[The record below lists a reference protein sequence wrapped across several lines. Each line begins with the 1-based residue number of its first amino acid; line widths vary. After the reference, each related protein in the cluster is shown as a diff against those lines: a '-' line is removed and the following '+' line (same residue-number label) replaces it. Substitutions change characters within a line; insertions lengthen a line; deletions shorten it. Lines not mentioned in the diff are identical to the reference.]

1 MRLWCVRPEEP
12 LVSVLPRSTQKS
24 CPVAVL
30 IIGVFLLSSWDMTLP
45 VPSSATPTASSIQA
59 QRPGK
64 AASPHV
70 GSAMAV
76 LATLEQ
82 ARILPP
88 EGTKEADR
96 IIKSVIQLQSLFAKS
111 THPDLQ
117 NFMRRAV
124 ETSRGKQAPN
134 LVAQFQTSGWT
145 SDVLEALAEAAA
157 QTPAEALQP
166 LAPELKTVNL
176 SVEDFRQFMQLV
188 KDGKEALA
196 SSGQDFH
203 AVFAAHRK
211 TMPGT
216 GTY

>member
-1 MRLWCVRPEEP
+1 
-12 LVSVLPRSTQKS
+12 
-24 CPVAVL
+24 L
-30 IIGVFLLSSWDMTLP
+30 IIGNFLLSSWDMTLP
-45 VPSSATPTASSIQA
+45 VSSSAAFPASSIQV

-64 AASPHV
+64 PASPHV

-111 THPDLQ
+111 TDPDLQ

-124 ETSRGKQAPN
+124 ESSRGKQAPD
-134 LVAQFQTSGWT
+134 LVAQFQANGWT
-145 SDVLEALAEAAA
+145 SDVLEALAETAAR
-157 QTPAEALQP
+157 TPAETLET
-166 LAPELKTVNL
+166 LAPGLKTVNL

-188 KDGKEALA
+188 KDGKEALD
-196 SSGQDFH
+196 SNGQDFH

-211 TMPGT
+211 IMPGT
-216 GTY
+216 AAY

>member
-12 LVSVLPRSTQKS
+12 LVSVLPRSTRKS

-30 IIGVFLLSSWDMTLP
+30 IIGVFLLSSWAMTLP
-45 VPSSATPTASSIQA
+45 VPSLAAPSASSIQA

-64 AASPHV
+64 TAAPHV

-96 IIKSVIQLQSLFAKS
+96 IIKSVIQLQSLFTKS

-117 NFMRRAV
+117 HFMRRAV
-124 ETSRGKQAPN
+124 ETARGKQAPD
-134 LVAQFQTSGWT
+134 LAAQFQASGWT
-145 SDVLEALAEAAA
+145 SDVLEALAEAVA

-166 LAPELKTVNL
+166 LAPGLKTVNL
-176 SVEDFRQFMQLV
+176 SLEDFRQFMQLM
-188 KDGKEALA
+188 KNGKEALA

-203 AVFAAHRK
+203 AVFATHRK
-211 TMPGT
+211 TMPGAE
-216 GTY
+216 TY

>member
-12 LVSVLPRSTQKS
+12 LVSVLSRSIQKS
-24 CPVAVL
+24 CPVAIL
-30 IIGVFLLSSWDMTLP
+30 IIVNLLLSSWDMTLP
-45 VPSSATPTASSIQA
+45 VSSSAASSTSSIQV

-64 AASPHV
+64 PASPHV

-124 ETSRGKQAPN
+124 ESSRGKEAPD
-134 LVAQFQTSGWT
+134 LVAQFQANGWT
-145 SDVLEALAEAAA
+145 SDVLEALAETAAR
-157 QTPAEALQP
+157 TSPETLEAL
-166 LAPELKTVNL
+166 APGLKTVNL

-196 SSGQDFH
+196 STGQNFH
-203 AVFAAHRK
+203 AVFATHRK
-211 TMPGT
+211 TMPGAIQH
-216 GTY
+216 

>member
-12 LVSVLPRSTQKS
+12 LISVVPRSTQKS
-24 CPVAVL
+24 CLVAIL
-30 IIGVFLLSSWDMTLP
+30 IIANFLLSSWDMTLP
-45 VPSSATPTASSIQA
+45 VSSSAAPSASAIQV

-64 AASPHV
+64 PASPHV

-111 THPDLQ
+111 IDPDLQ
-117 NFMRRAV
+117 HFMRRAV
-124 ETSRGKQAPN
+124 ESSRGKQAPD
-134 LVAQFQTSGWT
+134 LVAQFQANGWT
-145 SDVLEALAEAAA
+145 SDVLEALAETATR
-157 QTPAEALQP
+157 TPAEALET
-166 LAPELKTVNL
+166 LAPGLKTVNL

-196 SSGQDFH
+196 SIGQDFH

-216 GTY
+216 GAY

>member
-1 MRLWCVRPEEP
+1 
-12 LVSVLPRSTQKS
+12 
-24 CPVAVL
+24 
-30 IIGVFLLSSWDMTLP
+30 MTLP
-45 VPSSATPTASSIQA
+45 VSSSAAPSASAIQV

-64 AASPHV
+64 PASPHV

-96 IIKSVIQLQSLFAKS
+96 IIKSVIQLQSLFSKS

-124 ETSRGKQAPN
+124 EASRGKQAPD
-134 LVAQFQTSGWT
+134 LVAQFQASGWT
-145 SDVLEALAEAAA
+145 SDVLEALAEMAAR
-157 QTPAEALQP
+157 TPAEDLQP
-166 LAPELKTVNL
+166 LTPGLKTVNL

-188 KDGKEALA
+188 KDGKETLA
-196 SSGQDFH
+196 SNGQDFH

-211 TMPGT
+211 AMPGA
-216 GTY
+216 GAY

>member
-1 MRLWCVRPEEP
+1 MHLWCVRPEEP
-12 LVSVLPRSTQKS
+12 LVSVLPRLTRKS
-24 CPVAVL
+24 CPVAIL
-30 IIGVFLLSSWDMTLP
+30 IFGIFLFSSREMTLP
-45 VPSSATPTASSIQA
+45 VSSSAAPTASSIQV
-59 QRPGK
+59 QRTGK

-96 IIKSVIQLQSLFAKS
+96 IIKSVIQLQSLFTKS
-111 THPDLQ
+111 TYSDLQ
-117 NFMRRAV
+117 DFMRRAV
-124 ETSRGKQAPN
+124 EASRGKQAPD
-134 LVAQFQTSGWT
+134 LVAQFQVSGWT

-157 QTPAEALQP
+157 RTPAEELQT
-166 LAPELKTVNL
+166 LAPGLKTVNL
-176 SVEDFRQFMQLV
+176 SVEDFRRFMQLV

-196 SSGQDFH
+196 SNGQDFH

-211 TMPGT
+211 AMPGA
-216 GTY
+216 GPY

>member
-1 MRLWCVRPEEP
+1 MHIWYVRPEEP
-12 LVSVLPRSTQKS
+12 LVSVLPQSTRKS
-24 CPVAVL
+24 CPVAIL
-30 IIGVFLLSSWDMTLP
+30 IFSIFLLSSWDMTLP
-45 VPSSATPTASSIQA
+45 VPTSAAPTASAIQV

-64 AASPHV
+64 TASPHV

-96 IIKSVIQLQSLFAKS
+96 IIKSVIQLQSLFSKS
-111 THPDLQ
+111 MRPDLQ

-124 ETSRGKQAPN
+124 EASRGKQAPD
-134 LVAQFQTSGWT
+134 LVAQFQASGWT
-145 SDVLEALAEAAA
+145 SDVLEALAESTA
-157 QTPAEALQP
+157 QTPAEELQT
-166 LAPELKTVNL
+166 LAPGLKTVNL

-196 SSGQDFH
+196 SNGQDFH
-203 AVFAAHRK
+203 VVFAAHRK
-211 TMPGT
+211 AMPGAT
-216 GTY
+216 AQ

>member
-1 MRLWCVRPEEP
+1 L
-12 LVSVLPRSTQKS
+12 TQKS
-24 CPVAVL
+24 CLVAIL
-30 IIGVFLLSSWDMTLP
+30 IIANFLLSSWDMTLP
-45 VPSSATPTASSIQA
+45 VSSSAAPSASAIQM

-64 AASPHV
+64 PASPHV

-96 IIKSVIQLQSLFAKS
+96 IIKSVIQLQLLFAKS
-111 THPDLQ
+111 TDPDLQ
-117 NFMRRAV
+117 HFMRRAV
-124 ETSRGKQAPN
+124 ESSRGKQAPD
-134 LVAQFQTSGWT
+134 LVAQFQANGWT
-145 SDVLEALAEAAA
+145 SDVLEALAETATR
-157 QTPAEALQP
+157 TPAEALET

-196 SSGQDFH
+196 SIGQDFH

-216 GTY
+216 GAY

>member
-1 MRLWCVRPEEP
+1 
-12 LVSVLPRSTQKS
+12 
-24 CPVAVL
+24 
-30 IIGVFLLSSWDMTLP
+30 
-45 VPSSATPTASSIQA
+45 
-59 QRPGK
+59 
-64 AASPHV
+64 
-70 GSAMAV
+70 MAV

-96 IIKSVIQLQSLFAKS
+96 IIKSVIQLQSLFSKS

-117 NFMRRAV
+117 SFMRRAV
-124 ETSRGKQAPN
+124 ETSRGEHPPD
-134 LVAQFQTSGWT
+134 LMAQFQASGWT
-145 SDVLEALAEAAA
+145 SDALEALADAAA
-157 QTPAEALQP
+157 RAPADELQT
-166 LAPELKTVNL
+166 LAPGLKTVNL

-211 TMPGT
+211 AMPGT
-216 GTY
+216 IHH